1 MSLTMAY
8 RKAVAS
14 GTKNKRTM
22 YRIIFTLSFI
32 MAALAASAQEVSE
45 WTLRQCISHALDN
58 NITVK
63 QQDVTRRQ
71 NEVELSTARNSR
83 LPDLN
88 ASASQNWSFGRG
100 LTSENTYSNQNTSS
114 TSLSLGTSIPLFTGF
129 RIPRTIELNKLNLE
143 AATADLDKARDDI
156 SVQVAQAYVQILYDM
171 ELRDVAQRQIDIDS
185 MQVERLRE
193 MYRTGKASGVEVAQ
207 QEATLAQSRLTY
219 TQADNDC
226 RLALLSLAQLLELPT
241 PEGFAI
247 VRPDTAAITV
257 SGAAALPSPDE
268 IFQEALAFKP
278 EVKAETLRLKGTE
291 TSIKIAQSAL
301 WPTLSLSAGL
311 GSNYY
316 KTSGFDTES
325 FGRQLRNN
333 FSQYIGLS
341 LTIPIFNRFET
352 RNSIRT
358 ARLNRETQ
366 QLQLEN
372 VKKELYKEIQQ
383 AYYNAVAARAQYA
396 SSTEATKSNRAA
408 FDLTAAK
415 YEYGKANIT
424 EFNEAKNNWL
434 KAESDLA
441 RAKFEYMYDTSLLDF
456 YRGRPL
462 DF

>member
-1 MSLTMAY
+1 
-8 RKAVAS
+8 
-14 GTKNKRTM
+14 M

-32 MAALAASAQEVSE
+32 LASLAASAQQSGG
-45 WTLRQCISHALDN
+45 WTLRQCIDYALEN

-71 NEVELSTARNSR
+71 NEVQLSTAKNSR

-100 LTSENTYSNQNTSS
+100 LTSENTYSNRNTSS
-114 TSLSLGTSIPLFTGF
+114 TSLSLGTTVPLFTGF

-143 AATADLDKARDDI
+143 AATADLGKARDDI
-156 SVQVAQAYVQILYDM
+156 SVQVAQAYVQILYNI

-193 MYRTGKASGVEVAQ
+193 MYCTGKASGVEVAQ
-207 QEATLAQSRLTY
+207 QEATLAQSRLTL
-219 TQADNDC
+219 TQADNDY
-226 RLALLSLAQLLELPT
+226 RISLLTLAQLLELPS
-241 PEGFAI
+241 PEGFTI
-247 VRPDTAAITV
+247 VRPDIAVLTV
-257 SGAAALPSPDE
+257 DEAAALPLPDE
-268 IFQEALAFKP
+268 IFQEAIAFKP
-278 EVKAETLRLKGTE
+278 EVKAETLRLKSTE
-291 TSIKIAQSAL
+291 MSIKIAQSAL

-316 KTSGFDTES
+316 KTNGFDTES
-325 FGRQLRNN
+325 FGRQMRNN

-341 LTIPIFNRFET
+341 LNIPIFNRFET
-352 RNSIRT
+352 RNSIRS
-358 ARLNRETQ
+358 ARLDRESQ
-366 QLQLEN
+366 QLRLDD
-372 VKKELYKEIQQ
+372 VKKTLYKEIQQ

-396 SSTEATKSNRAA
+396 SSTEATASNKAA
-408 FDLTAAK
+408 FDLMSAK

-424 EFNEAKNNWL
+424 EFNESKNNWL

-441 RAKFEYMYDTSLLDF
+441 RAKYEYMYDTSLLDF

>member
-1 MSLTMAY
+1 
-8 RKAVAS
+8 
-14 GTKNKRTM
+14 M

-32 MAALAASAQEVSE
+32 LASLAASAQQSGG
-45 WTLRQCISHALDN
+45 WTLRQCIDYALEN

-71 NEVELSTARNSR
+71 NEVQLSTAKNSR

-100 LTSENTYSNQNTSS
+100 LTSENTYSNRNTSS
-114 TSLSLGTSIPLFTGF
+114 TSLSLGTTVPLFTGF

-143 AATADLDKARDDI
+143 AATADLGKARDDI
-156 SVQVAQAYVQILYDM
+156 SVQVAQAYVQILYNI

-193 MYRTGKASGVEVAQ
+193 MYCTGKASGVEVAQ
-207 QEATLAQSRLTY
+207 QEATLAQSRLTL
-219 TQADNDC
+219 TQADNDY
-226 RLALLSLAQLLELPT
+226 RISLLTLAQLLELPS
-241 PEGFAI
+241 PEGFTI
-247 VRPDTAAITV
+247 VRPDIATLTV
-257 SGAAALPSPDE
+257 DEAAALPLPDE
-268 IFQEALAFKP
+268 IFQESIAFKP
-278 EVKAETLRLKGTE
+278 EVKAETLRLKSTE
-291 TSIKIAQSAL
+291 MSIKIAQSAL

-316 KTSGFDTES
+316 KTNGFDTES
-325 FGRQLRNN
+325 FGRQMRNN

-341 LTIPIFNRFET
+341 LNIPIFNRFET
-352 RNSIRT
+352 RNSIRS
-358 ARLNRETQ
+358 ARLDRESQ
-366 QLQLEN
+366 QLRLDD
-372 VKKELYKEIQQ
+372 VKKTLYKEIQQ

-396 SSTEATKSNRAA
+396 SSTEATASNKAA
-408 FDLTAAK
+408 FDLMSAK

-424 EFNEAKNNWL
+424 EFNESKNNWL

-441 RAKFEYMYDTSLLDF
+441 RAKYEYMYDTSLLDF

>member
-1 MSLTMAY
+1 
-8 RKAVAS
+8 
-14 GTKNKRTM
+14 M

-32 MAALAASAQEVSE
+32 LASLAASAQQSGG
-45 WTLRQCISHALDN
+45 WTLRQCIDYALEN
-58 NITVK
+58 NVTVK

-71 NEVELSTARNSR
+71 NEVQLSTAKNSR

-100 LTSENTYSNQNTSS
+100 LTSENTYSNRNTSS
-114 TSLSLGTSIPLFTGF
+114 TSLSLGTTVPLFTGF

-143 AATADLDKARDDI
+143 AATADLGKARDDI
-156 SVQVAQAYVQILYDM
+156 SVQVAQAYVQILYNI

-207 QEATLAQSRLTY
+207 QEATLAQSRLTL
-219 TQADNDC
+219 TQADNDY
-226 RLALLSLAQLLELPT
+226 RISLLTLAQLLELPS
-241 PEGFAI
+241 PEGFTI
-247 VRPDTAAITV
+247 VRPDIAALTV
-257 SGAAALPSPDE
+257 DEAAALPLPDE
-268 IFQEALAFKP
+268 IFQEAIAFKP
-278 EVKAETLRLKGTE
+278 EVKAETLRLKSTE
-291 TSIKIAQSAL
+291 MSIKIAQSAL

-316 KTSGFDTES
+316 KTNGFDTES
-325 FGRQLRNN
+325 FGRQMRNN

-341 LTIPIFNRFET
+341 LNIPIFNRFET
-352 RNSIRT
+352 RNSIRS
-358 ARLNRETQ
+358 ARLDRESQ
-366 QLQLEN
+366 QLRLDD
-372 VKKELYKEIQQ
+372 VKKTLYKEIQQ

-396 SSTEATKSNRAA
+396 SSTEATASNKAA
-408 FDLTAAK
+408 FDLMSAK

-424 EFNEAKNNWL
+424 EFNESKNNWL

-441 RAKFEYMYDTSLLDF
+441 RAKYEYMYDTSLLDF

>member
-1 MSLTMAY
+1 
-8 RKAVAS
+8 
-14 GTKNKRTM
+14 M

-32 MAALAASAQEVSE
+32 LASLAASAQQSGG
-45 WTLRQCISHALDN
+45 WTLRQCIDYALEN

-71 NEVELSTARNSR
+71 NEVQLSTAKNSR

-100 LTSENTYSNQNTSS
+100 LTSENTYSNRNTSS
-114 TSLSLGTSIPLFTGF
+114 TSLSLGTTVPLFTGF

-143 AATADLDKARDDI
+143 AATADLGKARDNI
-156 SVQVAQAYVQILYDM
+156 SVQVAQAYVQILYNI

-207 QEATLAQSRLTY
+207 QEATLAQSRLTL

-226 RLALLSLAQLLELPT
+226 RISLLTLAQLLELPS
-241 PEGFAI
+241 PEGFTI
-247 VRPDTAAITV
+247 VRPDIATLTV
-257 SGAAALPSPDE
+257 DEAAALPLPDE
-268 IFQEALAFKP
+268 IFQEAIAFKP
-278 EVKAETLRLKGTE
+278 EVKAETLRLKSTE
-291 TSIKIAQSAL
+291 MSIKIAQSAL

-316 KTSGFDTES
+316 KTNGFDTES
-325 FGRQLRNN
+325 FGRQMRNN

-341 LTIPIFNRFET
+341 LNIPIFNRFET
-352 RNSIRT
+352 RNSIRS
-358 ARLNRETQ
+358 ARLDRESQ
-366 QLQLEN
+366 QLRLDD
-372 VKKELYKEIQQ
+372 VKKTLYKEIQQ

-396 SSTEATKSNRAA
+396 SSTEATASNKAA
-408 FDLTAAK
+408 FDLMSAK

-424 EFNEAKNNWL
+424 EFNESKNNWL

-441 RAKFEYMYDTSLLDF
+441 RAKYEYMYDTSLLDF